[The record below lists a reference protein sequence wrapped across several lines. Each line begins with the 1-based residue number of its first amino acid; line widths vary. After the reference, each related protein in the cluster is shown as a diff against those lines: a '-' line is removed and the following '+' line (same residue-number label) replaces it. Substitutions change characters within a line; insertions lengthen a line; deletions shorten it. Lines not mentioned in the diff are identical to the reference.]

1 MFQLKIHF
9 HTNIL
14 IIIYLKETSS
24 NTIFMPSIKSES
36 LYIIYRNIS
45 QTNVTSI
52 VNGVMLGKQM
62 EG

>member
-1 MFQLKIHF
+1 
-9 HTNIL
+9 
-14 IIIYLKETSS
+14 
-24 NTIFMPSIKSES
+24 MPSIKSES